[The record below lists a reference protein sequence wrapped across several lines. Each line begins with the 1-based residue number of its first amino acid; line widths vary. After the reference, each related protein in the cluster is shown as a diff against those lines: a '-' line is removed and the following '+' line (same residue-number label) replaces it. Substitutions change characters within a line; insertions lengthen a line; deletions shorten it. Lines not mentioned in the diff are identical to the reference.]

1 MKKKFDFIYW
11 FIAILPFIMSA
22 CFYNRLPEQV
32 AVHFNAS
39 GVADGYSSRLFAAFG
54 LPAILLVVA
63 ILVNFC
69 IKADPKH
76 QNIERSKGMI
86 LLGRWLVV
94 ILANMVQIVILFY
107 AVVDVNF
114 NMSLG
119 FGVLTG
125 IMIAAIGNYLPKCKQ
140 NYTVGIKVPWTLAD
154 EENWTKT
161 HRFAGYVWTVCG
173 VLMAIGAFLPN
184 QYINIALLAVIIIV
198 PIIYSYLLYRHKKA
212 EISK

>member
-76 QNIERSKGMI
+76 QNIERSKGMT

-94 ILANMVQIVILFY
+94 ILANIVQIVILFY

-154 EENWTKT
+154 EENWTET

-184 QYINIALLAVIIIV
+184 QYINIALLAIIIIV

>member
-76 QNIERSKGMI
+76 QNIERSKGMT

-94 ILANMVQIVILFY
+94 ILANIVQIVILFY

-198 PIIYSYLLYRHKKA
+198 PILYSYLLYRHKKA
-212 EISK
+212 EVSK

>member
-76 QNIERSKGMI
+76 QNIERSKGMT

-94 ILANMVQIVILFY
+94 ILANIVQIVILFY

-184 QYINIALLAVIIIV
+184 QYINIALLAIIIIV
-198 PIIYSYLLYRHKKA
+198 PILYSYLLYRHKKA